1 MTMMDV
7 GVAQHEESA
16 DFWARQFAGRWYRG
30 PAHLANDFRRFT
42 SAYRV
47 PAAAQGDV
55 RERARELLGED
66 WDDERMEADLFR
78 ALR

>member
-1 MTMMDV
+1 MTTMD
-7 GVAQHEESA
+7 AARAEHEESA

-42 SAYRV
+42 AAYRV
-47 PAAAQGDV
+47 PPAAHAAV
-55 RERARELLGED
+55 RGRARELLGED
-66 WDDERMEADLFR
+66 WDEGRVEADLFR